1 MKKTVRVLVGL
12 VMALMMVLMTSCGGE
27 IEKVMPQKSLT
38 YGDITEEN
46 LPAVVTLLENAGFKN
61 TDVFKEWVE
70 IYLAGSE
77 SDKKES
83 GFADASCRMLVMLLA
98 GDEIQFRTVEN
109 EYEGDYLMFD
119 LNVIDNVK
127 EYSILKS
134 KEGQLTTLFGEMP
147 ISIKGY
153 IRAYPEN
160 LRRHGIKFNGDKCSV
175 ISIVFRTDTK
185 EDAFV
190 GHTGLLIDC
199 RSDSSVDSDYVFLE
213 KIAFGEPYRI
223 TQINS
228 DDELLQMFS
237 ERSEY
242 TVEKGEPEP
251 LVYKDG
257 RRIGKL

>member
-27 IEKVMPQKSLT
+27 IEKVVPQKSLT

-46 LPAVVTLLENAGFKN
+46 LPAVINLLENAGVKN
-61 TDVFKEWVE
+61 VDVFKDWVE

-77 SDKKES
+77 SGKKES
-83 GFADASCRMLVMLLA
+83 GFADANCRMMVMLLA
-98 GDEIQFRTVEN
+98 GDQINFRTVSD
-109 EYEGDYLMFD
+109 EYTGDYLMFD
-119 LNVIDNVK
+119 LNVIDNID

-147 ISIKGY
+147 ISIKGF

-160 LRRHGIKFNGDKCSV
+160 LKRHGITFDSDKFSV
-175 ISIVFRTDTK
+175 ISVVFQTDTK

-199 RSDSSVDSDYVFLE
+199 TGDSSIDSDYVFLE
-213 KIAFGEPYRI
+213 KVAFGEPYKI

-228 DDELLQMFS
+228 DVELLQLLS

-242 TVEKGEPEP
+242 TVEKGEAKP
-251 LVYKDG
+251 LVYKDD